1 MEENLFQVHFK
12 FINLNPLEKY
22 ILEYKYNN
30 QDAKYVIKK
39 NEYHISIKKKK
50 FEFKIIANEKEK
62 NYKVELS
69 SNYYNEIAVDLNNNK
84 NGYNIKL
91 IIKNVKGECLKNL
104 SILSEGIKCDFLS
117 EYNDLN
123 LCRIYLL
130 NIPLGFKIFLNIKG
144 NQFERFKEVINQN
157 EIKLIKEGEKEKSK
171 KEIKFLTKKREKTE
185 LNEESKILTNEIIN
199 ENSSNENEEEFEESD
214 DDNNDNKISDNL
226 SNNNINNICDCEI
239 RYELVNND
247 IKNLLFCI
255 KDDYDIILTIHNMYE
270 DDKLEEKISQNIN
283 KVSLANYIEEGQKD
297 INNLKNLLIPQS
309 FNNLMNKANNILN
322 KYSMAY
328 YDSINLSLL
337 EDNNFT
343 EEHYLLSI
351 KSLFRHL
358 IIEICELII
367 GLLNLY
373 FEHIKSSSNSTE
385 KEKYTTILKD
395 ILNKILNKYD
405 LFNYYFNYF
414 NSMNIKKENIE
425 NLILNKTDLALKEKA
440 CYLSCILTII
450 LMSPKND
457 KNNYIEFFEI
467 KDNTNDIYSKAKTF
481 IFNIIDKINNKS
493 AYLNGLELTTSRI
506 KKDLNKENYY
516 NYKND
521 NTERIFILEMRT
533 ISDLK
538 NTIKSLFPK
547 IIVRTFN
554 SQSGFNAHIDS
565 FSGLMIINENC
576 YEKDSFEKFKG
587 NYDDIEAYKSLDKI
601 IKGLID
607 FENEDNNELY
617 NLFIYKAFWRINHE
631 CFGHLPVL
639 EINKKK
645 CDTPK
650 KFISNGKF
658 IQSNDAGK
666 ILEYFFSKNEDKV
679 DRIKNINCDVIN
691 LLKAELFVGKDFTLL
706 WKKFSELEDKIS
718 PEESYEMN
726 PEEKFLNELLSEY
739 DKIMNLKGERK
750 EIIRQKQIQKI
761 FHL

>member
-1 MEENLFQVHFK
+1 MEENLFQVYFK

-30 QDAKYVIKK
+30 QDTKYEIKE
-39 NEYHISIKKKK
+39 NEYHIFIKKKK

-62 NYKVELS
+62 NYQVELS

-104 SILSEGIKCDFLS
+104 SILSEGIKCNFLS

-226 SNNNINNICDCEI
+226 SNNNINNICGREI
-239 RYELVNND
+239 RYELENND

-255 KDDYDIILTIHNMYE
+255 KDD
-270 DDKLEEKISQNIN
+270 
-283 KVSLANYIEEGQKD
+283 
-297 INNLKNLLIPQS
+297 LLIPQS

-373 FEHIKSSSNSTE
+373 FKHINSSSNSTE

-425 NLILNKTDLALKEKA
+425 NLILNKTDLSLKEKA

-481 IFNIIDKINNKS
+481 IFNIN
-493 AYLNGLELTTSRI
+493 LNILM
-506 KKDLNKENYY
+506 DLN
-516 NYKND
+516 
-521 NTERIFILEMRT
+521 
-533 ISDLK
+533 
-538 NTIKSLFPK
+538 
-547 IIVRTFN
+547 
-554 SQSGFNAHIDS
+554 
-565 FSGLMIINENC
+565 
-576 YEKDSFEKFKG
+576 
-587 NYDDIEAYKSLDKI
+587 
-601 IKGLID
+601 
-607 FENEDNNELY
+607 
-617 NLFIYKAFWRINHE
+617 
-631 CFGHLPVL
+631 
-639 EINKKK
+639 
-645 CDTPK
+645 
-650 KFISNGKF
+650 
-658 IQSNDAGK
+658 
-666 ILEYFFSKNEDKV
+666 
-679 DRIKNINCDVIN
+679 
-691 LLKAELFVGKDFTLL
+691 
-706 WKKFSELEDKIS
+706 
-718 PEESYEMN
+718 
-726 PEEKFLNELLSEY
+726 
-739 DKIMNLKGERK
+739 
-750 EIIRQKQIQKI
+750 
-761 FHL
+761 